1 MIDWIQLLKEDV
13 NSFNSEIEK
22 VSIDERTMFKGLV
35 LSDFDFSTANVKF
48 CDFSESD
55 LQFSKISGYL
65 LSTCRLEKTNLNNV
79 LLDTIFWEEK
89 IKTLKL
95 IWAGSEQWNRAKR
108 SNNPIII
115 SEGNFL
121 NGNFKDMDFRDVSFT
136 SCIFNKGQ
144 FNKMNLS
151 SSSFNAS
158 QMESV
163 RFKNIKS
170 YNVSFQRAI
179 LDKSS
184 WEDMVLEDSK
194 LNESHL
200 KKTVFK
206 NVTFKN
212 VLFNK
217 ANCQEAYFEKCKFID
232 CHFFGT
238 DLTKTT
244 FSNCNFNNSRIE
256 EGIMIGVTIT

>member
-1 MIDWIQLLKEDV
+1 MKDWIQLLKEDV
-13 NSFNSEIEK
+13 NSFNVEIEK
-22 VSIDERTMFKGLV
+22 ISIDERTMFKGLD
-35 LSDFDFSTANVKF
+35 LSNIDFFAANVKF

-55 LQFSKISGYL
+55 LQFSQISGYL
-65 LSTCRLEKTNLNNV
+65 LSTCRLDKTNLNNT
-79 LLDTIFWEEK
+79 LLDTIFWKEK

-95 IWAGSEQWNRAKR
+95 IWGSSEQWNRVKL

-121 NGNFKDMDFRDVSFT
+121 NGNFGDMDFRDVSFT
-136 SCIFNKGQ
+136 SCIFN
-144 FNKMNLS
+144 

-184 WEDMVLEDSK
+184 WEDIVLEDSK
-194 LNESHL
+194 LNESQL

-206 NVTFKN
+206 NVIFKN
-212 VLFNK
+212 ILFNK
-217 ANCQEAYFEKCKFID
+217 ANCQEAYFEKCKFVD

-244 FSNCNFNNSRIE
+244 FSNCDFKNSRIE
-256 EGIMIGVTIT
+256 EGIMIGVTVI

>member
-35 LSDFDFSTANVKF
+35 LSDIDFSTANVKF

-121 NGNFKDMDFRDVSFT
+121 NGNFRDMDFRDVSFT
-136 SCIFNKGQ
+136 SCIFNKAQ
-144 FNKMNLS
+144 FNNMNLS

-158 QMESV
+158 QMEFV

-179 LDKSS
+179 LNKSS

-206 NVTFKN
+206 NVIFKN
-212 VLFNK
+212 ILFNK
-217 ANCQEAYFEKCKFID
+217 ANCQEAYFDKCKFVD

-244 FSNCNFNNSRIE
+244 FSNCDFKNSRIE
-256 EGIMIGVTIT
+256 EGIMIGVTVM

>member
-1 MIDWIQLLKEDV
+1 MKDWIKLIKEDV
-13 NSFNSEIEK
+13 SSFNSEIEK
-22 VSIDERTMFKGLV
+22 VSIDERTMFKGLD
-35 LSDFDFSTANVKF
+35 LSTINLSAAHIKY

-55 LQFSKISGYL
+55 LQSAKISGYL
-65 LSTCRLEKTNLNNV
+65 LSTCRLEKTNLKNII
-79 LLDTIFWEEK
+79 LDNIFWKEK
-89 IKTLKL
+89 IKTLVL
-95 IWAGSEQWNRAKR
+95 IWAGSEQWNKAKLL
-108 SNNPIII
+108 NNPIII
-115 SEGNFL
+115 SEGNFSE
-121 NGNFKDMDFRDVSFT
+121 GNFRAMDFRDVSFT
-136 SCIFNKGQ
+136 SCIFKKAQ
-144 FNKMNLS
+144 FNTVNLS

-158 QMESV
+158 QMMSV
-163 RFKNIKS
+163 RFTNIKS

-179 LDKSS
+179 LDESS
-184 WEDMVLEDSK
+184 WEDIILEDSK

-238 DLTKTT
+238 DLTRATYN
-244 FSNCNFNNSRIE
+244 NCEFINSRIE
-256 EGIMIGVTIT
+256 EGIIKGVTVT